1 MRAESFGR
9 HFLGLGW
16 VPPFTVRRFATRTL
30 DAALGEDY
38 VTSLLSSPAD
48 PLGLGLVY
56 AALAG
61 PNAAPDAAALADAA
75 GGSLKPASVVALRK
89 STLGRVARFE
99 LDDAWGQAEA
109 MATDGTALY
118 VATYHGNAVLLK
130 LHAVT
135 LAIAGGR
142 NGALQMG
149 QGRISSICMDSSR
162 LYAVAESKGKLQ
174 VRLVRRVRSLLPTSD
189 FSVFTR

>member
-109 MATDGTALY
+109 MATDGVALY

-174 VRLVRRVRSLLPTSD
+174 VR
-189 FSVFTR
+189 